1 MLVVLGILAL
11 ITARTGRHGGGGL
24 TAFTGL
30 LPSLLPIAYGYLLAH
45 HLGNL
50 LVSRPR
56 LLLLLDDPMGRG
68 WRLLPHP
75 FSGTTA
81 PDAVPDAIPDVLTM
95 SLEGIPTAMI
105 WYGQI
110 GVILLA
116 HAVSVLLAHRYLHL
130 PVRRPGAG
138 PALRVAMA
146 GGPGQLH
153 DGQPVVAGPAA
164 DPLRTGVTG
173 SRFGR
178 PGCVPDSISSFFENR
193 SST

>member
-30 LPSLLPIAYGYLLAH
+30 LPSLLPIEYGYLLAH
-45 HLGNL
+45 YLGNL
-50 LVSRPR
+50 LVSWPR

-81 PDAVPDAIPDVLTM
+81 PDAVPETLKPDALSAQALSDALTM
-95 SLEGIPTAMI
+95 SPGGTPTALI

-116 HAVSVLLAHRYLHL
+116 HAVAVLLAHRYLHI
-130 PVRRPGAG
+130 RSAG
-138 PALRVAMA
+138 PALAR
-146 GGPGQLH
+146 
-153 DGQPVVAGPAA
+153 
-164 DPLRTGVTG
+164 
-173 SRFGR
+173 
-178 PGCVPDSISSFFENR
+178 R
-193 SST
+193 SEWP